1 MFCTIASYLSNR
13 YQYVE
18 YDNDR
23 SSSLKITCS
32 VPQGSVLGPLL
43 FLLYMNAIVNVSKIF
58 NLILFAMTQIFLS
71 NRNLD
76 RLITEIHHELIL
88 VENWFVAS
96 KLSLNVTKTNFIK
109 FCSIKKTS

>member
-1 MFCTIASYLSNR
+1 
-13 YQYVE
+13 
-18 YDNDR
+18 
-23 SSSLKITCS
+23 
-32 VPQGSVLGPLL
+32 
-43 FLLYMNAIVNVSKIF
+43 
-58 NLILFAMTQIFLS
+58 MTQIFLS